1 MKGINTRLDF
11 LNEKNE
17 TIICQFQLSN
27 FLNQFE
33 SLKNEINETIVF
45 CNLEIFKINLFVSD
59 FWCYC

>member
-17 TIICQFQLSN
+17 AIICQFQLLN

-33 SLKNEINETIVF
+33 SLKNEINKTIVF

>member
-17 TIICQFQLSN
+17 AIICQFQLLN

-33 SLKNEINETIVF
+33 SLKNEINKTIVF
-45 CNLEIFKINLFVSD
+45 CNLEIFKINWFVSD

>member
-17 TIICQFQLSN
+17 AIICQFQLLN

-33 SLKNEINETIVF
+33 SLKNEINKTIVF
-45 CNLEIFKINLFVSD
+45 CNLGIFKINLFVSD

>member
-17 TIICQFQLSN
+17 AIICQFQLLN

-33 SLKNEINETIVF
+33 SLKNEINKTIVF

-59 FWCYC
+59 FWCY